1 MRHFQ
6 LYNPVRVLFGVNQ
19 IANIG
24 RYIPAGVKVLVTYG
38 GGSIKKN
45 GVYEQV
51 CDALKGF
58 TFMEFGG
65 IEPNPK
71 YETLMKAVDIVRKE
85 NIGFLLA
92 VGGGSVMDGTK
103 FIAAASCFEGG
114 DPYTICTEGAEVK
127 KAVPLGCVA
136 TLPATGSEMNAGAVI
151 SRLSTQE
158 KFAFHSPLVF
168 PQFSVLDP
176 TVTLSLPPRQRANG
190 VVDAFIHVT
199 EQYLTY
205 PADAKVQDRFAEG
218 LLLTLIEEGP
228 NYVNRPDDIDTASNV
243 VWAATMALNGLI
255 AAGVPEDWAT
265 HQIGH
270 EITALEGLDHAQTLA
285 LVWPGLQKVMRAS
298 KREKLL
304 QFAERV
310 WNLREG
316 DEEGR
321 IDEAI
326 ARTEAFFRS
335 LGVGTRITDYP
346 QLASSKFIDVIVE
359 RFRQRD
365 THLGER
371 AEIDCDTVRRIL
383 EDRR

>member
-1 MRHFQ
+1 MRHFH
-6 LYNPVRVLFGVNQ
+6 LYNPVHILFGVNQ

-24 RYIPAGVKVLVTYG
+24 RFIPKGTKILITYG
-38 GGSIKKN
+38 GGSIMQN
-45 GVYEQV
+45 GVYDQV
-51 CDALKGF
+51 CEALKGF
-58 TFMEFGG
+58 EFTTFGG

-71 YETLMKAVDIVRKE
+71 YETLMKAVEVVKKE

-103 FIAAASCFEGG
+103 FIAAATYFEGE
-114 DPYTICTEGAEVK
+114 DAYTICSEGAEVK
-127 KAVPLGCVA
+127 KAVPFGCVA

-158 KFAFHSPLVF
+158 KFSFHSPLVF

-218 LLLTLIEEGP
+218 LLLTLIEDGP
-228 NYVNRPDDIDTASNV
+228 TYVQQPDDIEAASNI

-265 HQIGH
+265 HLIGH
-270 EITALEGLDHAQTLA
+270 EITALKGLDHAQTLA
-285 LVWPGLQKVMRAS
+285 LVWPGLQKVMRKS
-298 KREKLL
+298 KHEKLL
-304 QFAERV
+304 QFAERI
-310 WNLREG
+310 WGLKDG
-316 DEEGR
+316 DDEKR

-335 LGVGTRITDYP
+335 LGVGTRIGDYP
-346 QLASSKFIDVIVE
+346 NLNDDFIEVIVQ
-359 RFRQRD
+359 RFRTRD
-365 THLGER
+365 AHLGEK
-371 AEIDCDTVRRIL
+371 AEIDSETVRRIL
-383 EDRR
+383 EDRK

>member
-51 CDALKGF
+51 RDALKGF
-58 TFMEFGG
+58 EWTEFGG

-71 YETLMKAVDIVRKE
+71 YETLMKAVDIVRRE

-103 FIAAASCFEGG
+103 FIAAASYFEGG

-136 TLPATGSEMNAGAVI
+136 TLPATGSEMNNGAVI
-151 SRLSTQE
+151 SRLSTKE

-168 PQFSVLDP
+168 PRFSVLDP

-205 PADAKVQDRFAEG
+205 PADAKVQDRFSEG

-228 NYVNRPDDIDTASNV
+228 DYVNRPDDIDTASNV

-304 QFAERV
+304 QFAERI

-316 DEEGR
+316 DEDKR

-335 LGVGTRITDYP
+335 LGVGTRIADYP
-346 QLASSKFIDVIVE
+346 QMSADFIDVIVE

-365 THLGER
+365 AHLGER
-371 AEIDCDTVRRIL
+371 AEMDADTVRRIL
-383 EDRR
+383 EDRK

>member
-24 RYIPAGVKVLVTYG
+24 RLIPAGLKVMVTYG

-45 GVYEQV
+45 GVYDQIR
-51 CDALKGF
+51 DALQGF
-58 TFMEFGG
+58 EWTEFGG

-71 YETLMKAVDIVRKE
+71 YEMLMKAVERVRNE

-103 FIAAASCFEGG
+103 FIAAATCFGG
-114 DPYTICTEGAEVK
+114 TDPYTICTEGAPVE
-127 KAVPLGCVA
+127 KALPLGCVA

-151 SRLSTQE
+151 SRLSTKE
-158 KFAFHSPLVF
+158 KFAFHSALVF
-168 PQFSVLDP
+168 PQFAVLDP
-176 TVTLSLPPRQRANG
+176 TVTLSLPKRQRANG

-205 PADAKVQDRFAEG
+205 PADAKVQDRFSEG
-218 LLLTLIEEGP
+218 LLLTLIEEGAR
-228 NYVNRPDDIDTASNV
+228 YVNEPDDIDTASNV

-265 HQIGH
+265 HKIGH

-298 KREKLL
+298 KHDKLL

-310 WNLREG
+310 WNLRDG
-316 DEEGR
+316 DAEKR

-326 ARTEAFFRS
+326 ARTEQFFRS
-335 LGVGTRITDYP
+335 LGVGTRISDYP
-346 QLASSKFIDVIVE
+346 QLSAGFIDIIVE
-359 RFRQRD
+359 RFRERN
-365 THLGER
+365 TRMGER
-371 AEIDCDTVRRIL
+371 AEIDSATVRRIL
-383 EDRR
+383 EDRK

>member
-1 MRHFQ
+1 MRHFH
-6 LYNPVRVLFGVNQ
+6 LYNPVHILFGVNQ

-24 RYIPAGVKVLVTYG
+24 RFIPKGTKILITYG
-38 GGSIKKN
+38 GGSIMQN
-45 GVYEQV
+45 GVYDQV
-51 CDALKGF
+51 CEALKGF
-58 TFMEFGG
+58 EFTTFGG

-71 YETLMKAVDIVRKE
+71 YETLMKAVEVVKKE

-92 VGGGSVMDGTK
+92 IGGGSVMDGTK
-103 FIAAASCFEGG
+103 FIAAATYFEGE
-114 DPYTICTEGAEVK
+114 DAYTICSKGAEVK
-127 KAVPLGCVA
+127 KAVPFGCVT

-158 KFAFHSPLVF
+158 KFSFHSSLVF

-218 LLLTLIEEGP
+218 LLLTLIEDGP
-228 NYVNRPDDIDTASNV
+228 TYVQQPDDIEAASNI

-265 HQIGH
+265 HLIGH
-270 EITALEGLDHAQTLA
+270 EITALKGLDHAQTLA
-285 LVWPGLQKVMRAS
+285 LVWPGLQKVMRNS

-304 QFAERV
+304 QFAERI
-310 WNLREG
+310 WGLKEG
-316 DEEGR
+316 DEEKR

-326 ARTEAFFRS
+326 ARTEAFFRG
-335 LGVGTRITDYP
+335 LGVGTRIGDYP
-346 QLASSKFIDVIVE
+346 NLNDDFIEVIVQ
-359 RFRQRD
+359 RFRTRD
-365 THLGER
+365 AHLGEK
-371 AEIDCDTVRRIL
+371 AEIDSETVRRIL
-383 EDRR
+383 EDRK

>member
-1 MRHFQ
+1 MRHFH
-6 LYNPVRVLFGVNQ
+6 LYNPVHILFGVNQ

-24 RYIPAGVKVLVTYG
+24 RFIPKGTKILITYG
-38 GGSIKKN
+38 GGSIMQN
-45 GVYEQV
+45 GVYDQV
-51 CDALKGF
+51 CEALKGF
-58 TFMEFGG
+58 EFTTFGG

-71 YETLMKAVDIVRKE
+71 YETLMKAVEVVKKE

-103 FIAAASCFEGG
+103 FIAAATYFEGE
-114 DPYTICTEGAEVK
+114 DAYTICSEGAEVK
-127 KAVPLGCVA
+127 KAVPFGCVA

-158 KFAFHSPLVF
+158 KFSFHSPLVF

-218 LLLTLIEEGP
+218 LLLTLIEDGP
-228 NYVNRPDDIDTASNV
+228 TYVQQPDDIEAASNI

-265 HQIGH
+265 HLIGH
-270 EITALEGLDHAQTLA
+270 EITALKGLDHAQTLA
-285 LVWPGLQKVMRAS
+285 LVWPGLQKVMRKS
-298 KREKLL
+298 KHEKLL
-304 QFAERV
+304 QFAERI
-310 WNLREG
+310 WGLKEG
-316 DEEGR
+316 DEEKR

-326 ARTEAFFRS
+326 ARTEAFFRG
-335 LGVGTRITDYP
+335 LGVGTRIGDYP
-346 QLASSKFIDVIVE
+346 NLNDDFIEVIVQ
-359 RFRQRD
+359 RFRTRD
-365 THLGER
+365 AHLGEK
-371 AEIDCDTVRRIL
+371 AEIDSETVRRIL
-383 EDRR
+383 EDRK

>member
-6 LYNPVRVLFGVNQ
+6 LYNPVRILFGVNQ

-24 RYIPAGVKVLVTYG
+24 RYIPSGVKVLVTYG
-38 GGSIKKN
+38 GGSIKQN
-45 GVYEQV
+45 GVYDQV
-51 CDALKGF
+51 RDALKGF
-58 TFMEFGG
+58 EWTEFGG

-71 YETLMKAVDIVRKE
+71 YETLMKAVEIVRRE

-103 FIAAASCFEGG
+103 FIAAASCFEGE

-136 TLPATGSEMNAGAVI
+136 TLPATGSEMNNGAVI
-151 SRLSTQE
+151 SRLETKE

-168 PQFSVLDP
+168 PRFSVLDP

-205 PADAKVQDRFAEG
+205 PADAKVQDRFSEG

-228 NYVNRPDDIDTASNV
+228 DYVNRPDDIDTASNV

-316 DEEGR
+316 DEDKR

-335 LGVGTRITDYP
+335 LGVGTRIADYP
-346 QLASSKFIDVIVE
+346 QMSAGFIDVIVE
-359 RFRQRD
+359 RFRQRGS
-365 THLGER
+365 HLGER
-371 AEIDCDTVRRIL
+371 AEIDADTVRRIL
-383 EDRR
+383 EDRK

>member
-24 RYIPAGVKVLVTYG
+24 RYIPSGVKVLVTYG
-38 GGSIKKN
+38 GGSIKQN
-45 GVYEQV
+45 GVYDQV
-51 CDALKGF
+51 RDALKGF
-58 TFMEFGG
+58 EWTEFGG

-71 YETLMKAVDIVRKE
+71 YETLMKAVEIVRRD

-103 FIAAASCFEGG
+103 FIAAAACFEGE

-168 PQFSVLDP
+168 PRFSVLDP

-218 LLLTLIEEGP
+218 LLLTLIEEGA
-228 NYVNRPDDIDTASNV
+228 NYVNKPDDIDTASNV

-285 LVWPGLQKVMRAS
+285 LVWPGLHKVMRAS

-316 DEEGR
+316 GEDKR

-326 ARTEAFFRS
+326 ARTEAFLRS

-346 QLASSKFIDVIVE
+346 QMSAGFIDVIVE
-359 RFRQRD
+359 RFRTRGSR
-365 THLGER
+365 LGER
-371 AEIDCDTVRRIL
+371 AEIDADTVRRIL
-383 EDRR
+383 EDRK

>member
-1 MRHFQ
+1 
-6 LYNPVRVLFGVNQ
+6 
-19 IANIG
+19 
-24 RYIPAGVKVLVTYG
+24 
-38 GGSIKKN
+38 
-45 GVYEQV
+45 
-51 CDALKGF
+51 
-58 TFMEFGG
+58 
-65 IEPNPK
+65 
-71 YETLMKAVDIVRKE
+71 
-85 NIGFLLA
+85 
-92 VGGGSVMDGTK
+92 
-103 FIAAASCFEGG
+103 
-114 DPYTICTEGAEVK
+114 
-127 KAVPLGCVA
+127 
-136 TLPATGSEMNAGAVI
+136 
-151 SRLSTQE
+151 
-158 KFAFHSPLVF
+158 
-168 PQFSVLDP
+168 
-176 TVTLSLPPRQRANG
+176 LPPRQRANG

-228 NYVNRPDDIDTASNV
+228 NYVHQPDDIDTASNV

-285 LVWPGLQKVMRAS
+285 LVWPGLQKTMRAS

-304 QFAERV
+304 QFADRI
-310 WNLREG
+310 WNLRDG
-316 DEEGR
+316 DEDRR

-335 LGVGTRITDYP
+335 LGVGTRIADYP
-346 QLASSKFIDVIVE
+346 QLASSDFIDVIVE
-359 RFRQRD
+359 RFRKRD

>member
-1 MRHFQ
+1 MRHFH
-6 LYNPVRVLFGVNQ
+6 LYNPVHILFGVNQ

-24 RYIPAGVKVLVTYG
+24 RFIPKGTKILITYG
-38 GGSIKKN
+38 GGSIMQN
-45 GVYEQV
+45 GVYDQV
-51 CDALKGF
+51 CEALKGF
-58 TFMEFGG
+58 EFTTFGG

-71 YETLMKAVDIVRKE
+71 YETLMKAVEVVKKE

-103 FIAAASCFEGG
+103 FIAAATYFEGE
-114 DPYTICTEGAEVK
+114 DAYTICSEGAEVK
-127 KAVPLGCVA
+127 KAVPFGCVA

-158 KFAFHSPLVF
+158 KFSFHSPLVF

-218 LLLTLIEEGP
+218 LLLTLIEDGP
-228 NYVNRPDDIDTASNV
+228 TYVQQPDDIEAASNI

-265 HQIGH
+265 HLIGH
-270 EITALEGLDHAQTLA
+270 EITALKGLDHAQTLA
-285 LVWPGLQKVMRAS
+285 LVWPGLQKVMRKS
-298 KREKLL
+298 KHEKLL
-304 QFAERV
+304 QFAERI
-310 WNLREG
+310 WGLKEG
-316 DEEGR
+316 NEEKR

-335 LGVGTRITDYP
+335 LGVGTRIGDYP
-346 QLASSKFIDVIVE
+346 NLNDDFIEVIVQ
-359 RFRQRD
+359 RFRTRD
-365 THLGER
+365 AHLGEK
-371 AEIDCDTVRRIL
+371 AEIDSETVRRIL
-383 EDRR
+383 EDRK

>member
-24 RYIPAGVKVLVTYG
+24 RYIPSGVKVLVTYG

-51 CDALKGF
+51 RDALKGF
-58 TFMEFGG
+58 EWTEFGG

-71 YETLMKAVDIVRKE
+71 YETLMKAVEVVRRE

-136 TLPATGSEMNAGAVI
+136 TLPATGSEMNNGAVI
-151 SRLSTQE
+151 SRLSTKE

-168 PQFSVLDP
+168 PRFSVLDP

-205 PADAKVQDRFAEG
+205 PADAKVQDRFSEG

-228 NYVNRPDDIDTASNV
+228 AYVNQPDDIDTASNV

-310 WNLREG
+310 WNLHDG
-316 DEEGR
+316 DEDQR

-335 LGVGTRITDYP
+335 LGVGTRIADYP
-346 QLASSKFIDVIVE
+346 QLSTGFIDVIVE

-365 THLGER
+365 AHLGER
-371 AEIDCDTVRRIL
+371 AEMDADTVRRIL
-383 EDRR
+383 EDRK

>member
-1 MRHFQ
+1 MRHFH
-6 LYNPVRVLFGVNQ
+6 LYNPVHVLFGVNQ

-24 RYIPAGVKVLVTYG
+24 RFIPKGTKILITYG
-38 GGSIKKN
+38 GGSIMKN
-45 GVYEQV
+45 GVYDQV
-51 CDALKGF
+51 CAALKGF
-58 TFMEFGG
+58 EFTTFGG

-71 YETLMKAVDIVRKE
+71 YETLMKAVAVVKKE

-103 FIAAASCFEGG
+103 FIAAATYFEGE
-114 DPYTICTEGAEVK
+114 DAYTICSEDAEVK
-127 KAVPLGCVA
+127 KAVPFGCVA

-158 KFAFHSPLVF
+158 KFSFHSPLVF

-205 PADAKVQDRFAEG
+205 RADAKVQDRFAEG
-218 LLLTLIEEGP
+218 LLLTLIEDGP
-228 NYVNRPDDIDTASNV
+228 TYVQNPDDMEAAGNI

-265 HQIGH
+265 HLIGH
-270 EITALEGLDHAQTLA
+270 EITALKGLDHAQTLA
-285 LVWPGLQKVMRAS
+285 LVWPGLHKVMRKS

-304 QFAERV
+304 QFAERI
-310 WNLREG
+310 WGLKDG
-316 DEEGR
+316 DEEKR

-335 LGVGTRITDYP
+335 LGVGTRISDYAG
-346 QLASSKFIDVIVE
+346 LSDDFIEVIVE
-359 RFRQRD
+359 RFRSRD
-365 THLGER
+365 AHLGEK
-371 AEIDCDTVRRIL
+371 AEIDSETVRRIL
-383 EDRR
+383 EDRK